1 MNGRLLVSI
10 SSIFRDTLPA
20 AARTLADL
28 DAEGLTTSL
37 LIAPHIDGDWHLAKD
52 PETLDWVRA
61 ERDAGRAIL
70 LNGFDQAVQGR
81 RAEFDDLPAHEARL
95 RLKGATRQ
103 MASLG
108 VVTDLFAPPRW
119 RLPPGTLEV
128 ADEFG
133 FRLIGS
139 TRGVYLRE
147 PDPADPDTSAG
158 GLDDESSAEADTR
171 NAAAGAD
178 NKNVVGPWRLVSS
191 RNLSVGEGFGS
202 PGWWR
207 RNIIKAA
214 RRGARKGNT
223 IRLSAS
229 ARNLSEQ
236 KVARDFVA
244 AAVAAAEGGARP
256 ASYAELTAQAPAN

>member
-119 RLPPGTLEV
+119 RLSPGTLEV

-147 PDPADPDTSAG
+147 AGPSDPDASAG
-158 GLDDESSAEADTR
+158 GPDDEKSAEADE
-171 NAAAGAD
+171 ND
-178 NKNVVGPWRLVSS
+178 KNTGPWRLVSS

>member
-20 AARTLADL
+20 AVRTLADL

-61 ERDAGRAIL
+61 ECDAGRAIL

-119 RLPPGTLEV
+119 RLSPGTLEV

-147 PDPADPDTSAG
+147 PAPDGAD
-158 GLDDESSAEADTR
+158 
-171 NAAAGAD
+171 AAAAD
-178 NKNVVGPWRLVSS
+178 ARTDKADKNDRDAGPWRLVSS

-214 RRGARKGNT
+214 RRGAKKGNT

-229 ARNLSEQ
+229 ARNLAEE

-256 ASYAELTAQAPAN
+256 ASYAELAGEPTPSN

>member
-28 DAEGLTTSL
+28 DSEGLTTSL

-119 RLPPGTLEV
+119 RLSPGTLEV

-147 PDPADPDTSAG
+147 PDP
-158 GLDDESSAEADTR
+158 DDDKD
-171 NAAAGAD
+171 AA
-178 NKNVVGPWRLVSS
+178 GPWRLVSS

-214 RRGARKGNT
+214 RRGAKKGNT

-229 ARNLSEQ
+229 ARNLAEE

-256 ASYAELTAQAPAN
+256 ASYAELVAETTPSN